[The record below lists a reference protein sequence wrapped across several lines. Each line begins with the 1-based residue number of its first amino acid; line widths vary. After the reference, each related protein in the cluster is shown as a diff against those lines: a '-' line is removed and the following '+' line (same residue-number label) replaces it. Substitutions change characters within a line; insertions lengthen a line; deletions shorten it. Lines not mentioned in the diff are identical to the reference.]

1 MPRKKIVE
9 VEAAVEK
16 KPKSAKKASTK
27 PNTSEKQKPTQRRA
41 QSELSVVAAKE
52 PTRKEVK
59 MSELQTLTA
68 QRDDLLAKIREI
80 EASCEGIENEHNAQR
95 VQELNLEHA
104 KLSAQK
110 QELSGKL
117 SALEAR
123 LSAISAE
130 IMQLSGTGID
140 RILEAIK
147 NQRWYFFKN
156 KTKVLMDRDTGLLWA
171 NLRYFQHGKNKESKN
186 DEDDEISVSEKNTV
200 LNELIID
207 GYSNWVTP
215 TYKVIVDII
224 NGRFPFFNADS
235 NGIDNCRYWFCIREN
250 KEAWVDSIDT
260 AKTDFDNT
268 AHNLPCTDALIIGS
282 DYENNVSPN
291 NPNYTEKERLMFTL
305 DLFIQNDLWP
315 IFDDEAITELFKKI
329 YYEKP
334 KLIKQLTELQTQIE
348 SLQTVV
354 LLSSEFDYT
363 ALLAKYDIKAIDSS
377 VIKYYQAIQ
386 KWTNELLEKLDYYET
401 EKEDVIRDF
410 NIIGLKLGKKY
421 ENSDLL
427 SPEENALLGDRQRYF
442 ASRFSLGMN
451 SVKSKILAVKH
462 QADELEYRIDEID
475 NGDDAIHQL
484 ALLEKEERASFSF
497 IAENTAKII
506 RNALRKI
513 EYFEANHQYVV
524 WAIEAWE
531 QWSEKYK
538 VFRTTYREELKSSC
552 EEDGIEEEI
561 WQKWYEDWQTLRFR
575 IEQKFQPIVEHELRE
590 RVAMIKEDEI
600 SVAQQIIAELEVY
613 RNAVDTFY
621 REERKG
627 IYQNFAFQSNGDIQD
642 KFEAESK
649 LYNLTAAFQKALQ
662 NIVFNCAKA
671 EDRIFI
677 LNWAN
682 DLLDIQV
689 DDVLAIISDND
700 LDKISETILTEFSEL
715 KRKNYEIYLADAKSY
730 GEEQARRDK
739 QFNSL
744 LFKMR
749 KGLK

>member
-1 MPRKKIVE
+1 
-9 VEAAVEK
+9 
-16 KPKSAKKASTK
+16 
-27 PNTSEKQKPTQRRA
+27 
-41 QSELSVVAAKE
+41 
-52 PTRKEVK
+52 

-68 QRDDLLAKIREI
+68 QRDEVLAKIREI

-95 VQELNLEHA
+95 VKALNLEQA
-104 KLSAQK
+104 QLNAQK
-110 QELSGKL
+110 QELSAKL
-117 SALEAR
+117 SAMNSR
-123 LSAISAE
+123 LSAISSE
-130 IMQLSGTGID
+130 IASLSGTGID

-156 KTKVLMDRDTGLLWA
+156 KTKLMFDKLTGFLLP
-171 NLRYFQHGKNKESKN
+171 NLNYYNIGNGGIWSQCSGRYNSNPNIDFIN
-186 DEDDEISVSEKNTV
+186 DLS
-200 LNELIID
+200 ID
-207 GYSNWVTP
+207 GIEEWCLPRIEEVRQILS
-215 TYKVIVDII
+215 DS
-224 NGRFPFFNADS
+224 RFPFYYNYSSS
-235 NGIDNCRYWFCIREN
+235 NCCIRTN
-250 KEAWVDSIDT
+250 YNTGSWYIYSLRISGGNDRCVAIDRSPNSFYCGNW
-260 AKTDFDNT
+260 DCGI
-268 AHNLPCTDALIIGS
+268 LPISKNLIIAS
-282 DYENNVSPN
+282 DYIQNIDSG
-291 NPNYTEKERLMFTL
+291 NPNYTEKERLQFTL
-305 DLFIQNDLWP
+305 DLFTQNDLWP
-315 IFDDEAITELFKKI
+315 IFDDEEITELFKKI

-334 KLIKQLTELQTQIE
+334 KLMEQLQALQEEIE

-354 LLSSEFDYT
+354 MLSSEFDYT
-363 ALLAKYDIKAIDSS
+363 ALLAKYDINAIDSS
-377 VIKYYQAIQ
+377 VIKYYQAVQ
-386 KWTNELLEKLDYYET
+386 QWVEELLEKLDYYEN

-421 ENSDLL
+421 ENSDQLTD
-427 SPEENALLGDRQRYF
+427 EENTLLRDRQRYF

-451 SVKSKILAVKH
+451 SVKSKLLAVKH

-506 RNALRKI
+506 RNALKKI
-513 EYFEANHQYVV
+513 EFFEENHQYVV

-531 QWSEKYK
+531 QWTEKYK
-538 VFRTTYREELKSSC
+538 VFRTTYREELKGSC

-561 WQKWYEDWQTLRFR
+561 WQKWFCDWQTLRFH

-590 RVAMIKEDEI
+590 RVTMINEEEI

-613 RNAVDTFY
+613 RNAVDTFF

-642 KFEAESK
+642 KLEAESK
-649 LYNLTAAFQKALQ
+649 LYKLTADFQNALQ
-662 NIVFNCAKA
+662 SIVFNCAKA

-682 DLLDIQV
+682 DLLDIQI
-689 DDVLAIISDND
+689 DDVLALISDND

-715 KRKNYEIYLADAKSY
+715 KKKNYEIYLADAKSY
-730 GEEQARRDK
+730 GKEQARRDK

>member
-1 MPRKKIVE
+1 
-9 VEAAVEK
+9 
-16 KPKSAKKASTK
+16 
-27 PNTSEKQKPTQRRA
+27 
-41 QSELSVVAAKE
+41 
-52 PTRKEVK
+52 
-59 MSELQTLTA
+59 MSELQALTA
-68 QRDDLLAKIREI
+68 QRDGLLEKIREI

-104 KLSAQK
+104 QLSAQK

-123 LSAISAE
+123 LSAISSE
-130 IMQLSGTGID
+130 IAQLSGTGID

-171 NLRYFQHGKNKESKN
+171 NLNYYVCFNIEIKEPHRLSDDTNEICSYVFDDFTGWKIPDR
-186 DEDDEISVSEKNTV
+186 DEFLNMIKDDKMPFRSG
-200 LNELIID
+200 NEYYIK
-207 GYSNWVTP
+207 TP
-215 TYKVIVDII
+215 F
-224 NGRFPFFNADS
+224 G
-235 NGIDNCRYWFCIREN
+235 G
-250 KEAWVDSIDT
+250 
-260 AKTDFDNT
+260 
-268 AHNLPCTDALIIGS
+268 
-282 DYENNVSPN
+282 YENNYVVLVVSKSKKVGIELHSTFESNDNSGRYTAWIPCTN
-291 NPNYTEKERLMFTL
+291 ALVCGTQYELNVSQSNPNYTEKERLMFTL

-315 IFDDEAITELFKKI
+315 IFDDADITELFKKI

-334 KLIKQLTELQTQIE
+334 KLIEQLNELQTQIE

-377 VIKYYQAIQ
+377 VIKYYQAVQ
-386 KWTNELLEKLDYYET
+386 KWTQELMEKLDYYET

-427 SPEENALLGDRQRYF
+427 SAEENALLGDRQRYF

-484 ALLEKEERASFSF
+484 AMLEKEERASFSF

-531 QWSEKYK
+531 HWSEKYK

-561 WQKWYEDWQTLRFR
+561 WQKWYEDWQALRFR

-590 RVAMIKEDEI
+590 RVAMIKEDET

-700 LDKISETILTEFSEL
+700 LDKISEIILTEFSEL
-715 KRKNYEIYLADAKSY
+715 KKKNYEIYLADAKSY
-730 GEEQARRDK
+730 GAEQARRDK

>member
-1 MPRKKIVE
+1 
-9 VEAAVEK
+9 
-16 KPKSAKKASTK
+16 
-27 PNTSEKQKPTQRRA
+27 
-41 QSELSVVAAKE
+41 
-52 PTRKEVK
+52 
-59 MSELQTLTA
+59 MSELQALTT
-68 QRDDLLAKIREI
+68 QRDGLLAKIREI

-104 KLSAQK
+104 QLSAQK

-117 SALEAR
+117 SAMEAR
-123 LSAISAE
+123 LSAISSE
-130 IMQLSGTGID
+130 IAQLSGTGID

-156 KTKVLMDRDTGLLWA
+156 KTKILMDRDTGLLWV
-171 NLRYFQHGKNKESKN
+171 NLNYYNTYKTESDTHKVTDSADELFSLELDTFSSWRFPFLKEFKEMFDSPFPFRNENK
-186 DEDDEISVSEKNTV
+186 
-200 LNELIID
+200 IID
-207 GYSNWVTP
+207 GFSHNYNW
-215 TYKVIVDII
+215 YKLKD
-224 NGRFPFFNADS
+224 DS
-235 NGIDNCRYWFCIREN
+235 YTT
-250 KEAWVDSIDT
+250 VDT
-260 AKTDFDNT
+260 ASSCKRYDESSYVC
-268 AHNLPCTDALIIGS
+268 AWLPCS
-282 DYENNVSPN
+282 DVLVNCTNYSQNVSPN

-315 IFDDEAITELFKKI
+315 IFDDKSITELFKKI

-334 KLIKQLTELQTQIE
+334 KLIEQLNELQTKIE

-377 VIKYYQAIQ
+377 VIKYYQAVQ

-401 EKEDVIRDF
+401 EKDDVIRDF
-410 NIIGLKLGKKY
+410 NTIGLKLGKKY

-427 SPEENALLGDRQRYF
+427 SKEENALLDDRQRYF

-506 RNALRKI
+506 RNALKKI
-513 EYFEANHQYVV
+513 EFFEENHQYVV
-524 WAIEAWE
+524 WAIEVWE
-531 QWSEKYK
+531 QWTEKYK
-538 VFRTTYREELKSSC
+538 VFRTTYREELKGSC

-561 WQKWYEDWQTLRFR
+561 WQKWFCDWQALRFR

-590 RVAMIKEDEI
+590 RVAMVKEDEI

-613 RNAVDTFY
+613 RNAVDTFF

-642 KFEAESK
+642 KLEAESK
-649 LYNLTAAFQKALQ
+649 LYKLTADFQNALQ
-662 NIVFNCAKA
+662 SIVFNCAKA

-682 DLLDIQV
+682 DLLDIQI
-689 DDVLAIISDND
+689 DDVLALISDND

>member
-1 MPRKKIVE
+1 
-9 VEAAVEK
+9 
-16 KPKSAKKASTK
+16 
-27 PNTSEKQKPTQRRA
+27 
-41 QSELSVVAAKE
+41 
-52 PTRKEVK
+52 

-68 QRDDLLAKIREI
+68 QRDGLLAKIREI

-104 KLSAQK
+104 QLSAQK
-110 QELSGKL
+110 QELSGRL

-123 LSAISAE
+123 LSAISSE
-130 IMQLSGTGID
+130 IAQLSGTGID

-156 KTKVLMDRDTGLLWA
+156 RTKLLFDKNTGLLLP
-171 NLRYFQHGKNKESKN
+171 NLNYYNIGAGGIWSQCTGRYNSTPDIGFIGTLSIDEFDEWVLPNFEEVKQLLNTDNFPFYHNISKN
-186 DEDDEISVSEKNTV
+186 
-200 LNELIID
+200 
-207 GYSNWVTP
+207 
-215 TYKVIVDII
+215 
-224 NGRFPFFNADS
+224 R
-235 NGIDNCRYWFCIREN
+235 CI
-250 KEAWVDSIDT
+250 
-260 AKTDFDNT
+260 KTNY
-268 AHNLPCTDALIIGS
+268 GS
-282 DYENNVSPN
+282 DSYYIFALRITGGGNSNCIAIDKTNSNDYFYGNWDCGVLPISKSLIRN
-291 NPNYTEKERLMFTL
+291 TSYVQNINAGNPNYSEKERLMFTL

-315 IFDDEAITELFKKI
+315 IFDDEEITELYKKI

-334 KLIKQLTELQTQIE
+334 KLMEQLQTLQEEIE

-354 LLSSEFDYT
+354 LLSSTFDYT
-363 ALLAKYDIKAIDSS
+363 ALLAKYDIKGIDSS
-377 VIKYYQAIQ
+377 VIKYYQAVQ
-386 KWTNELLEKLDYYET
+386 QWVEELLEKLDYYEN

-421 ENSDLL
+421 ENSDQLTD
-427 SPEENALLGDRQRYF
+427 EENTLLRERQRYF

-451 SVKSKILAVKH
+451 SVKSKLLAVKH

-506 RNALRKI
+506 RNALKKI
-513 EYFEANHQYVV
+513 EFFEENHQYVV
-524 WAIEAWE
+524 WAIEVWE
-531 QWSEKYK
+531 QWTEKYK
-538 VFRTTYREELKSSC
+538 VFRTTYREELKGSC

-561 WQKWYEDWQTLRFR
+561 WQKWFCDWQALRFR

-590 RVAMIKEDEI
+590 RVAMVKEDEI

-613 RNAVDTFY
+613 RNAVDTFF

-642 KFEAESK
+642 KLEAESK
-649 LYNLTAAFQKALQ
+649 LYKLTADFQNALQ

-715 KRKNYEIYLADAKSY
+715 KKKNYEIYLADAKSY

>member
-1 MPRKKIVE
+1 
-9 VEAAVEK
+9 
-16 KPKSAKKASTK
+16 
-27 PNTSEKQKPTQRRA
+27 
-41 QSELSVVAAKE
+41 
-52 PTRKEVK
+52 
-59 MSELQTLTA
+59 MSELQALTA
-68 QRDDLLAKIREI
+68 QRDGLLAKIREI

-104 KLSAQK
+104 QLSAQK

-117 SALEAR
+117 SAMEAR
-123 LSAISAE
+123 LSAISSE
-130 IMQLSGTGID
+130 IAQLSGTGID

-156 KTKVLMDRDTGLLWA
+156 KTKIFFDKCTGLLWA
-171 NLRYFQHGKNKESKN
+171 NQTYYHEKPHTNDYQSKVKKL
-186 DEDDEISVSEKNTV
+186 SF
-200 LNELIID
+200 D
-207 GYSNWVTP
+207 GYSDWEVPNKNELSTLSGTGFLQSDSYWIQNKYYGHIGGSFSSSSGGNYFLLP
-215 TYKVIVDII
+215 LCRELICNSNYI
-224 NGRFPFFNADS
+224 NNINSG
-235 NGIDNCRYWFCIREN
+235 
-250 KEAWVDSIDT
+250 
-260 AKTDFDNT
+260 
-268 AHNLPCTDALIIGS
+268 
-282 DYENNVSPN
+282 
-291 NPNYTEKERLMFTL
+291 NPIYSEKERLQFTL
-305 DLFIQNDLWP
+305 DLFTQNDLWP
-315 IFDDEAITELFKKI
+315 IFDDEEITELYKKI

-334 KLIKQLTELQTQIE
+334 KLMEQLQTLQEKIE

-363 ALLAKYDIKAIDSS
+363 ALLAKYDIKSIDNS
-377 VIKYYQAIQ
+377 VIKYYKAVQQ
-386 KWTNELLEKLDYYET
+386 WVEELLEKLDYYEN

-561 WQKWYEDWQTLRFR
+561 WQKWYEDWQALRFR

-649 LYNLTAAFQKALQ
+649 LYNLTASFQKALQ

-715 KRKNYEIYLADAKSY
+715 KKKNYEIYLADAKSY

>member
-1 MPRKKIVE
+1 
-9 VEAAVEK
+9 
-16 KPKSAKKASTK
+16 
-27 PNTSEKQKPTQRRA
+27 
-41 QSELSVVAAKE
+41 
-52 PTRKEVK
+52 

-68 QRDDLLAKIREI
+68 QRDEVLAKIREI
-80 EASCEGIENEHNAQR
+80 EASCEGIENEHNARR
-95 VQELNLEHA
+95 VQELNLEQA
-104 KLSAQK
+104 QLNAQK
-110 QELSGKL
+110 QELSAKL
-117 SALEAR
+117 SAMNSR

-130 IMQLSGTGID
+130 ITQLSGTGID
-140 RILEAIK
+140 RILDAIK
-147 NQRWYFFKN
+147 NQRWFFFKN

-171 NLRYFQHGKNKESKN
+171 NLKYFQHGRNKESKN
-186 DEDDEISVSEKNTV
+186 GDNISESDKNSV
-200 LNELIID
+200 LKDLVID
-207 GYSNWVTP
+207 SYSGWVTP
-215 TYKVIVDII
+215 SYEAIVEIV
-224 NGRFPFFNADS
+224 NGMFPFLSGGNILSGS
-235 NGIDNCRYWFCIREN
+235 NNGLITSISRGNILSGSNKRIDNCQYWFCRCEN
-250 KEAWVDSIDT
+250 GNNAINL
-260 AKTDFDNT
+260 DNT
-268 AHNLPCTDALIIGS
+268 SLRDTGSGWVAHNLPCTSTLINGS
-282 DYENNVSPN
+282 DYEKNVSPN
-291 NPNYTEKERLMFTL
+291 NPNYTEKERLQFTL
-305 DLFIQNDLWP
+305 DLFTQNDLWP
-315 IFDDEAITELFKKI
+315 IFDDEEITELYKKI

-334 KLIKQLTELQTQIE
+334 SLMEQLQALQEEIE

-363 ALLAKYDIKAIDSS
+363 ALLAKYDIKSIDSS
-377 VIKYYQAIQ
+377 VIKYYQAVQ
-386 KWTNELLEKLDYYET
+386 QWTNELLEKLDYYEN

-421 ENSDLL
+421 ENIDQLTA
-427 SPEENALLGDRQRYF
+427 EENNLLRERQRYF

-484 ALLEKEERASFSF
+484 ALLEKEECASFSF

-506 RNALRKI
+506 RNALKKI
-513 EYFEANHQYVV
+513 EFFEENHQYVV

-531 QWSEKYK
+531 QWTEKYK
-538 VFRTTYREELKSSC
+538 VFRTTYREELKGSC

-561 WQKWYEDWQTLRFR
+561 WQKWFSDWQTLRFR

-590 RVAMIKEDEI
+590 RVAMVKEDEI
-600 SVAQQIIAELEVY
+600 SAAQQIIAELEVY
-613 RNAVDTFY
+613 RNAVDTFF

-642 KFEAESK
+642 KLEAESK
-649 LYNLTAAFQKALQ
+649 LYKLTADFQNALQ
-662 NIVFNCAKA
+662 SIVFNCAKA

-682 DLLDIQV
+682 DLLDIQI

-715 KRKNYEIYLADAKSY
+715 KKKNYEIYLADAKSY

>member
-1 MPRKKIVE
+1 
-9 VEAAVEK
+9 
-16 KPKSAKKASTK
+16 
-27 PNTSEKQKPTQRRA
+27 
-41 QSELSVVAAKE
+41 
-52 PTRKEVK
+52 

-68 QRDDLLAKIREI
+68 QRDEVLAKIREI

-95 VQELNLEHA
+95 VQELNLEQA
-104 KLSAQK
+104 QLNAQK
-110 QELSGKL
+110 QELSAKL
-117 SALEAR
+117 SAMNSR
-123 LSAISAE
+123 LSAISSE
-130 IMQLSGTGID
+130 ITQLSGTGID

-156 KTKVLMDRDTGLLWA
+156 KTKVLMDRNTGLLWP
-171 NLRYFQHGKNKESKN
+171 NLNYYNCCKN
-186 DEDDEISVSEKNTV
+186 DKGEYYPYNQSYESILSSDFDGFKMWDMPTQLELITLLDDASFPYASNTIHEIITPQNFRIQRLRVTNYKNTCIM
-200 LNELIID
+200 LYSYGG
-207 GYSNWVTP
+207 GY
-215 TYKVIVDII
+215 YKIQAET
-224 NGRFPFFNADS
+224 GHTES
-235 NGIDNCRYWFCIREN
+235 SCW
-250 KEAWVDSIDT
+250 
-260 AKTDFDNT
+260 
-268 AHNLPCTDALIIGS
+268 LPRSAALLQVNS
-282 DYENNVSPN
+282 DYENNISPN
-291 NPNYTEKERLMFTL
+291 NPNYTEKERLQFTL
-305 DLFIQNDLWP
+305 DLFTQNDLWP
-315 IFDDEAITELFKKI
+315 IFDDEAITELYKKI

-334 KLIKQLTELQTQIE
+334 KLMEQLQALQEEIE

-354 LLSSEFDYT
+354 LLSSTFDYT
-363 ALLAKYDIKAIDSS
+363 ALLAKYDIKGIDGSI
-377 VIKYYQAIQ
+377 IKYYLAVQQ
-386 KWTNELLEKLDYYET
+386 WVEELLEKLDYYEN

-421 ENSDLL
+421 ENSDQLTD
-427 SPEENALLGDRQRYF
+427 EENTLLRERQSYF

-451 SVKSKILAVKH
+451 SVKSKLLAVKH

-506 RNALRKI
+506 RNALKKI
-513 EYFEANHQYVV
+513 EFFEENHQYVV
-524 WAIEAWE
+524 WAIEVWE
-531 QWSEKYK
+531 QWTEKYK
-538 VFRTTYREELKSSC
+538 VFRTTYREELKGSC
-552 EEDGIEEEI
+552 EEDCIEEEI
-561 WQKWYEDWQTLRFR
+561 WQKWFSDWQTLRFR
-575 IEQKFQPIVEHELRE
+575 IEQKFQPIVEHELRS
-590 RVAMIKEDEI
+590 RVAMAEEDEI

-642 KFEAESK
+642 KLEAESK
-649 LYNLTAAFQKALQ
+649 LYKLTADFQNALQ
-662 NIVFNCAKA
+662 SIVFNCAKA

-682 DLLDIQV
+682 DLLDIQI
-689 DDVLAIISDND
+689 DDVLTLISDND

-715 KRKNYEIYLADAKSY
+715 KKKNYEIYLADAKSY
-730 GEEQARRDK
+730 GEEQTRRDK

>member
-1 MPRKKIVE
+1 
-9 VEAAVEK
+9 
-16 KPKSAKKASTK
+16 
-27 PNTSEKQKPTQRRA
+27 
-41 QSELSVVAAKE
+41 
-52 PTRKEVK
+52 

-68 QRDDLLAKIREI
+68 QRDEVLAKIREI

-95 VQELNLEHA
+95 VQELNLEQA
-104 KLSAQK
+104 QLNAQK
-110 QELSGKL
+110 QELSAKL
-117 SALEAR
+117 SAMNSR

-130 IMQLSGTGID
+130 ITQLSGTGID

-171 NLRYFQHGKNKESKN
+171 NLKYFPFGGES
-186 DEDDEISVSEKNTV
+186 TPP
-200 LNELIID
+200 NEYSLTAIPQIINNFAFD
-207 GYSNWVTP
+207 GYTGFRVP
-215 TYKVIVDII
+215 TCYEFWKMIEDKS
-224 NGRFPFFNADS
+224 FPFHYGSYWQLVNDHWYWAVNYNNQIRSKDTEDNGATADLAS
-235 NGIDNCRYWFCIREN
+235 NNSYVIPCSAELVDN
-250 KEAWVDSIDT
+250 
-260 AKTDFDNT
+260 
-268 AHNLPCTDALIIGS
+268 S

-291 NPNYTEKERLMFTL
+291 NSNYTEKERLQFTF
-305 DLFIQNDLWP
+305 DLFTQNDLWP
-315 IFDDEAITELFKKI
+315 IFDDEEITELYKKI

-334 KLIKQLTELQTQIE
+334 RLMEQLQTLQEEIE

-363 ALLAKYDIKAIDSS
+363 ALLAKYDIKSIDSS
-377 VIKYYQAIQ
+377 VIKYYQAVQ
-386 KWTNELLEKLDYYET
+386 QWTNELLEKLDYYEN

-421 ENSDLL
+421 ENIDQLTAGENNLL
-427 SPEENALLGDRQRYF
+427 RERQRYF

-506 RNALRKI
+506 RNALKKI
-513 EYFEANHQYVV
+513 EFFEANHQYVV

-531 QWSEKYK
+531 QWTEKYK
-538 VFRTTYREELKSSC
+538 VFRTTYREELKGSC

-561 WQKWYEDWQTLRFR
+561 WQKWFSDWQTLRFR
-575 IEQKFQPIVEHELRE
+575 IEQKFQPIVEHELRS
-590 RVAMIKEDEI
+590 RVAMAEEDEI

-642 KFEAESK
+642 KLEAESK
-649 LYNLTAAFQKALQ
+649 LYKLTADFQNALQ
-662 NIVFNCAKA
+662 SIVFNCAKA

-682 DLLDIQV
+682 DLLDIQI
-689 DDVLAIISDND
+689 DDVLALISDND

-715 KRKNYEIYLADAKSY
+715 KKKNYEIYLADAKSY